1 MIRDRDLHGR
11 GRRGTQ
17 GRSVSGGG
25 TRRQQAR
32 SLLEVESS
40 VVLTSWRWVEVCRL
54 SLLRSFC
61 PSLLKTESTSS
72 DGKMGLWG
80 HLPSTCFHTW
90 LFALEALSPT
100 QGSKTWNLFTFHKM
114 PKCSKQ
120 LIPGS

>member
-1 MIRDRDLHGR
+1 M
-11 GRRGTQ
+11 
-17 GRSVSGGG
+17 
-25 TRRQQAR
+25 
-32 SLLEVESS
+32 LEVESS
-40 VVLTSWRWVEVCRL
+40 VVLTSWRWVEDRRL

-61 PSLLKTESTSS
+61 PSVLKTKSTSS
-72 DGKMGLWG
+72 DGKMGLRG

-114 PKCSKQ
+114 LKCSYSKQ